1 MTRNINELKLNNLEI
16 KDKTEEETDLIL
28 LKINDNKSVED
39 TISILKS
46 NPDIE
51 YAEPNYIR
59 YFF

>member
-39 TISILKS
+39 TISIL
-46 NPDIE
+46 NQIQ
-51 YAEPNYIR
+51 I
-59 YFF
+59 